1 MLNNKSTNYRLR
13 SRKKILV
20 WPIVVAIK
28 AAIRPSLLEEGIKET
43 QTPRLEVRIASNISS
58 TELGFVSIKE

>member
-1 MLNNKSTNYRLR
+1 MR
-13 SRKKILV
+13 
-20 WPIVVAIK
+20 PIVVAIK